1 MSVECVTKQSSALLL
16 FRDTA
21 GKYRERTLE
30 PLRGSGGESFFSF
43 LVFSFS
49 RFLVSIVCCCCCFGL
64 E

>member
-1 MSVECVTKQSSALLL
+1 MSVECVSALLL

-49 RFLVSIVCCCCCFGL
+49 RFLVFMLLPEVSS
-64 E
+64 